1 MNNLNEIESIAI
13 ETDNMKTYFI
23 ERKDIIDLDLKSKVV
38 LIEDPEELKGF
49 TYNVIEDGLIV
60 VNNLNS
66 FSNFET
72 GNSFDYKKEKIT
84 KLMVRK
90 KENNLKTLYVDF
102 YENGEI
108 PNQLIDINEKGNIFI
123 TIQDLYKE

>member
-108 PNQLIDINEKGNIFI
+108 PNQLIDINEKGNVFI